1 MAKVK
6 ETKKPKEAKEVR
18 EEITIFGSY
27 SSVLKKY
34 ADFNGRLS
42 RKGYWYFVLANSLVA
57 MAISLVEYVI
67 RGMPSYSPYY
77 ETTLILPSIYSLV
90 VLIPSL
96 AAMVRRLHDIGK
108 SGWNT
113 LLFLIPFVGPI
124 VLLVFLFQR
133 GEQEDN
139 KYGAVPNE

>member
-1 MAKVK
+1 MAEVK
-6 ETKKPKEAKEVR
+6 KTKEPKKAKEVK

-42 RKGYWYFVLANSLVA
+42 RKGYWYFVLANFLVA
-57 MAISLVEYVI
+57 TAITLVEYII
-67 RGMPSYSPYY
+67 RGMPSSY
-77 ETTLILPSIYSLV
+77 ETTLILPSIYSLAIF
-90 VLIPSL
+90 IPSL

-108 SGWNT
+108 SGWNA
-113 LLFLIPFVGPI
+113 LISLIPLVGSI
-124 VLLVFLFQR
+124 ILLVFLFQR
-133 GEQEDN
+133 GDQEEN

>member
-1 MAKVK
+1 MAEVK
-6 ETKKPKEAKEVR
+6 

-34 ADFNGRLS
+34 AEFGGRLS
-42 RKGYWYFVLANSLVA
+42 RKGYWYFVLANFLVA
-57 MAISLVEYVI
+57 TAISLVEYVI
-67 RGMPSYSPYY
+67 RGMPSYSSYY
-77 ETTLILPSIYSLV
+77 ETTLVLPSIYSLAILV
-90 VLIPSL
+90 PSL

-108 SGWNT
+108 SGWNV
-113 LLFLIPFVGPI
+113 LLSLIPLVGSI

-133 GEQEDN
+133 GDQEDN

>member
-6 ETKKPKEAKEVR
+6 ETKKPKKVEEVR

-57 MAISLVEYVI
+57 TAISLVEYVI
-67 RGMPSYSPYY
+67 RGMPSYSSYY
-77 ETTLILPSIYSLV
+77 ETILILPSIYSLV

>member
-1 MAKVK
+1 MAEVK
-6 ETKKPKEAKEVR
+6 

-42 RKGYWYFVLANSLVA
+42 RKGYWYFVLANFLVA
-57 MAISLVEYVI
+57 TAISLAEYII
-67 RGMPSYSPYY
+67 RGMPSYSSYYSYY

-90 VLIPSL
+90 IIIPSL

-108 SGWNT
+108 SGWNV
-113 LLFLIPFVGPI
+113 LLSLVPLVGSI

-133 GEQEDN
+133 GDQEDN

>member
-1 MAKVK
+1 MDDVG
-6 ETKKPKEAKEVR
+6 

-96 AAMVRRLHDIGK
+96 AAMVRRLHDFVK
-108 SGWNT
+108 SGWNA
-113 LLFLIPFVGPI
+113 LLSLVQLIGSI

-133 GEQEDN
+133 RNQEDN

>member
-1 MAKVK
+1 MAEVK
-6 ETKKPKEAKEVR
+6 ETKEPKEVK
-18 EEITIFGSY
+18 EEITLFGSY